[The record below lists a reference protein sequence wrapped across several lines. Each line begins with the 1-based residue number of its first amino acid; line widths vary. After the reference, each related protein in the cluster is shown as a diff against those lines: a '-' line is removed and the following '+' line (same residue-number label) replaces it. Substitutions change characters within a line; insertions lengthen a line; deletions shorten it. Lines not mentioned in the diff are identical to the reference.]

1 MLSNLHMFFCV
12 KYILKGNG
20 KHLYVKTILKMKFI
34 PSTML
39 DLARNPEDVL
49 RAPLNTTKLAP
60 VTDKKKSLNIAF
72 FFFFFFFLEREQECE
87 RGQGHSETDGERD
100 RIPSRLHI
108 QHRAHQRA
116 RSHNP
121 EFMT

>member
-60 VTDKKKSLNIAF
+60 VTDKKKKSLNIA
-72 FFFFFFFLEREQECE
+72 FFFFFLEREQECE